1 MQYDEYPEYH
11 LPDPVHGGR
20 IHAVATS
27 LTTCTLSTVSLA
39 GTVVFDSLTFPS
51 WDVDWILF
59 YPFNVTAGQPIWFAW
74 HSNLTM
80 YDAPSPNIP
89 IVATCSNGD
98 TAVNDS
104 VAVRLAD
111 VILAYVTTTTNYST
125 LLVHLSSNITQPR
138 TISSVVVNGIE
149 VVSLVSPA
157 SLTIG
162 SYPASVLLQIPLSTP
177 AQSGQL
183 WTVVVS
189 YAEQGSLASVGGGR
203 HMKTFFPIESWPH
216 SVDCPYPTI
225 NTSKYNFTREHG
237 IDTLFVYESTLSGC
251 NSSLPG
257 NYLWDTVCRA
267 LVQSISHPCSL
278 RWSTTSGVL
287 LTRRP

>member
-1 MQYDEYPEYH
+1 M
-11 LPDPVHGGR
+11 HGGR

-27 LTTCTLSTVSLA
+27 LATCSISTVSLA
-39 GTVVFDSLTFPS
+39 GTVVYDSLTFPS

-59 YPFNVTAGQPIWFAW
+59 YPFNVTAGQPVWLAW

-89 IVATCSNGD
+89 ITAVCSNGE

-104 VAVRLAD
+104 VAVRFAD
-111 VILAYVTTTTNYST
+111 VLLTYATTSTNYSA
-125 LLVHLSSNITQPR
+125 LLVHLSSNITEPR
-138 TISSVVVNGIE
+138 TIASVVVNGIE
-149 VVSLVSPA
+149 VVSLVPSA

-162 SYPASVLLQIPLSTP
+162 PYPASVLLQIPLATP

-189 YAEQGSLASVGGGR
+189 YAEQGSVPSVGGGR

-216 SVDCPYPTI
+216 STDCPYPTI
-225 NTSKYNFTREHG
+225 NTTNYNFTRDHG
-237 IDTLFVYESTLSGC
+237 IDTMFVYESTLSGC
-251 NSSLPG
+251 NSTLPG
-257 NYLWDTVCRA
+257 NYLWDTVCA
-267 LVQSISHPCSL
+267 VIASSIAHAHSL
-278 RWSTTSGVL
+278 PSSMTSGVSL
-287 LTRRP
+287 MQRL